1 MQIFVSA
8 LFGVIAMVNLI
19 QVVVG
24 RQLVGP
30 SRSRRIGSQ
39 VRWESAAAA
48 VVGVGGVVMAVSAGW
63 GFALIFSGFVAQ
75 ELVRRS
81 ARQK

>member
-8 LFGVIAMVNLI
+8 LFGVIALVNLI

-24 RQLVGP
+24 RQLVGR
-30 SRSRRIGSQ
+30 SRSRRVGGA
-39 VRWESAAAA
+39 VRWESAATA
-48 VVGVGGVVMAVSAGW
+48 VVGVGGMVMVMSKGW
-63 GFALIFSGFVAQ
+63 GFALMFLGLVAQ

-81 ARQK
+81 ARQQ